1 MQKYR
6 LFAPGPVPVPEE
18 VSLQMAR
25 PIIHHRTKAFEAV
38 VAQVKEDLKWL
49 YQTQKDVITL
59 ASSGTGAMEAAITN
73 TLNVGDKVI
82 VVDGGKFGERWW
94 KIAQAY
100 GLEVD
105 ILKVEWGNPVDPK
118 EVEKKL
124 AQGGYK
130 AVLVQASESST
141 GTYHPIEELA
151 KLTRNREDCL
161 LIVDA
166 ISALGAVN
174 LPFDAWGIDIM
185 VAGSQKALALPPGL
199 AFIALSDKAWKTAE
213 GCKTKKFYFDL
224 KREKKNL
231 DQNTT
236 AFTPAITLVIGLAE
250 SLKAM
255 KKEGLENLFA
265 RHARLAKA
273 TQEAMKALGLK
284 LYSKSPVNSLT
295 AACVPDG
302 IDGGKVT
309 KLMESK
315 FNMTI
320 AGGQDA
326 AKGKIFRIAHLG
338 YFDDLDIVT
347 VVAAIEGTLAELGY
361 KFEMGQGV
369 GAAMKVLWEK

>member
-1 MQKYR
+1 MNKYR

-18 VSLQMAR
+18 ISLQMAR
-25 PIIHHRTKAFEAV
+25 PMVHHRTPEFEKI
-38 VAQVKEDLKWL
+38 VAEVREGLKWL
-49 YQTQKDVITL
+49 YQTKNDVLIL
-59 ASSGTGAMEAAITN
+59 ASSGTGAMEGAIAN
-73 TLNVGDKVI
+73 TLSPGDKVI

-94 KIAQAY
+94 KICKAY
-100 GLEVD
+100 GIETD
-105 ILKVEWGNPVDPK
+105 IIQVPWGSPVDVK
-118 EVEKKL
+118 EIETRLNK
-124 AQGGYK
+124 GGYK

-141 GTYHPIEELA
+141 GTYHPIEDIA
-151 KLTRNREDCL
+151 KLTRDRSDTL

-174 LPFDAWGIDIM
+174 LPMDAWGIDIL
-185 VAGSQKALALPPGL
+185 VSGSQKAVALPPGL
-199 AFIALSDKAWKTAE
+199 AFAGLSDKAWKFTE
-213 GCKTKKFYFDL
+213 TSKIQKFYFDF

-231 DQNTT
+231 EQNTT

-250 SLKAM
+250 SIRMM
-255 KKEGLENLFA
+255 KKEGLENMFA

-273 TQEAMKALGLK
+273 TQEGMKAIGLK

-295 AACVPDG
+295 AVCVPEG

-309 KLMESK
+309 KIMQSK

-326 AKGKIFRIAHLG
+326 AKGKIFRLAHLG

-347 VVAAIEGTLAELGY
+347 VVAAVEGTLSELGY
-361 KFEMGQGV
+361 KFEMGKGV
-369 GAAMKVLWEK
+369 GAAMQVLWR